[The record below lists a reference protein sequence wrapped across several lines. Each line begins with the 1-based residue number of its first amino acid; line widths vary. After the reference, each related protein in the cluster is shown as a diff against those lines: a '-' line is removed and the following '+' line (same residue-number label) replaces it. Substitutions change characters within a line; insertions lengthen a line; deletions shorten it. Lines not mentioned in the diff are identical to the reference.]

1 MKGLAYI
8 DDLNWFKDFIGLSRE
23 LNIELDV
30 FTHSRSIAE
39 EAVDSFKKIYHIDI
53 EYFNPDSILNGL
65 RIFGEG
71 YDLYITSTTQK
82 GRIVSGYIAGLFGY
96 NVYSDVTKIDLNKNY
111 VERLVYGGLGKAV
124 INIELPLVLSVV
136 KGVYHG
142 EISGVNGNIET
153 IKVDTRVK
161 STFNVRELLGVD
173 PTKAD
178 VVIGAGRGF
187 KNKEDLNMVK
197 ELAKLLGGAWSV
209 TRPLAADYGWCNH
222 WIGIS
227 GLNINPKIYFIIGSS
242 GQPHHM
248 LGARNSKLIIAIN
261 KDPDAPIFQE
271 CDYGIVAD
279 LYKVVPRLIKKI
291 KEIKGLQ

>member
-8 DDLNWFKDFIGLSRE
+8 DDLNWIKDFIGLSRE
-23 LNIELDV
+23 LNIELDI

-39 EAVDSFKKIYHIDI
+39 KATDSFKKIYYIDI

-111 VERLVYGGLGKAV
+111 VERLVYGGLGKAI
-124 INIELPLVLSVV
+124 INVELPLILSLV

-142 EISGVNGNIET
+142 EISGINGNIET

-161 STFNVRELLGVD
+161 STFKVRELLGVD

-187 KNKEDLNMVK
+187 KNREDLSMVE

-227 GLNINPKIYFIIGSS
+227 GLNISPKIYLIIGSS

-248 LGARNSKLIIAIN
+248 LGARSSKFIIAVN

-271 CDYGIVAD
+271 CDYGIVGD
-279 LYKVVPRLIKKI
+279 LYKVVPQLIKKI
-291 KEIKGLQ
+291 KEIKGL